1 MYGFA
6 LLMVFLRSFMS
17 VLMRDVDV
25 GNFLAVSLLSF
36 VSRVFDLT
44 K

>member
-1 MYGFA
+1 
-6 LLMVFLRSFMS
+6 MS

-25 GNFLAVSLLSF
+25 GNFLAMPLFSF
-36 VSRVFDLT
+36 VSRLFDLI